1 MKSCD
6 RRVLRFAVCFY
17 GVAALLGFAL
27 AWANGGY
34 GDQNRISDITM
45 TQDEV
50 AERAD
55 AAWAMLHAADM
66 TAEDHEACYSPDV
79 PEKVYVQCMHR
90 RQMTRL
96 FFLLK
101 RGCLG
106 VRAASCS

>member
-1 MKSCD
+1 M
-6 RRVLRFAVCFY
+6 RFLIASLAAIWML
-17 GVAALLGFAL
+17 VAA
-27 AWANGGY
+27 ANGGA
-34 GDQNRISDITM
+34 GDPDRISDITM
-45 TQDEV
+45 TQDQM

-90 RQMTRL
+90 RELTRL
-96 FFLLK
+96 FYLLK

-106 VRAASCS
+106 VRAASC